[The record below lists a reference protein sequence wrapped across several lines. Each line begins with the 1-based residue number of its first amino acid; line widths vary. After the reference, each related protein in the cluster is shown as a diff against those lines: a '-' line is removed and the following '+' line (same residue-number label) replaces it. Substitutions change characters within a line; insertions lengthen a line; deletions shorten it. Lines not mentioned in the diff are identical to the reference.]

1 MIGRNAVDL
10 MCKEVVELVSEYL
23 GNTLDAADRV
33 RFEQHLLTCP
43 PCTAYLAQMRT
54 SLEIA
59 GGLDK
64 APPSTDVQRDL
75 VQMFRRWHGK

>member
-33 RFEQHLLTCP
+33 RFEQHMLTCP
-43 PCTAYLAQMRT
+43 PCTTYLAQMRAT
-54 SLEIA
+54 LEIA

-64 APPSTDVQRDL
+64 APPSTDVPREL

>member
-43 PCTAYLAQMRT
+43 PCTTYLAQMRIT
-54 SLEIA
+54 LEIA
-59 GGLDK
+59 GGLDN
-64 APPSTDVQRDL
+64 APPSADVQRDL
-75 VQMFRRWHGK
+75 VQMLRRWHGK

>member
-10 MCKEVVELVSEYL
+10 MCKEVVELVGEYL

-43 PCTAYLAQMRT
+43 PCTTYLAQMRT
-54 SLEIA
+54 TLETA
-59 GGLDK
+59 GGLDN
-64 APPSTDVQRDL
+64 APPSVDVQRDL